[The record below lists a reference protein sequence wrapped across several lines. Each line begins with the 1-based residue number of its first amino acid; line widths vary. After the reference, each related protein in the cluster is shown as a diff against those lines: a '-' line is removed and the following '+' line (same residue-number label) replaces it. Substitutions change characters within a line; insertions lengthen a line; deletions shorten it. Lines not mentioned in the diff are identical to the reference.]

1 MVNIWI
7 TCMLTLY
14 SRDDN
19 TRYFRRHDEDGNR
32 R

>member
-19 TRYFRRHDEDGNR
+19 TRDIGRYYERINVC
-32 R
+32 